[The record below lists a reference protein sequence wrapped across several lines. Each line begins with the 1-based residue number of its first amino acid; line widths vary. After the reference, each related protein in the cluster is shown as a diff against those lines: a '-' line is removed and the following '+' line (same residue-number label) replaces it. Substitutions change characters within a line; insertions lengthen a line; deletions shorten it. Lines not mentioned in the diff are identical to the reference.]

1 MLPAVCR
8 AVTTQ
13 RITQPLGKE
22 VTPVMTTKTQVLP
35 KEAMRKVG
43 AVVIQTQA
51 ILPMLKAGKAEV
63 AMPTLTRKA
72 VMQMR
77 KAAIVMPVIR
87 QTARLTILIRQP
99 AAQAVIAV
107 HLVTAAQV
115 PVTITKTAIQEL
127 TAIIIVTNKIR
138 GRRRIRH
145 LRIIIAVVRQV
156 IQLCRQQLR
165 HQENHRL
172 IRL

>member
-63 AMPTLTRKA
+63 AMPTLT
-72 VMQMR
+72 R